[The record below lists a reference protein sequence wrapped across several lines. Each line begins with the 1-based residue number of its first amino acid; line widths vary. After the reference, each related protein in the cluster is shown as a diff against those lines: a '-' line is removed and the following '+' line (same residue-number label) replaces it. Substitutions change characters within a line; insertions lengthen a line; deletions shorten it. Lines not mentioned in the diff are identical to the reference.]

1 MPATEDL
8 IYDTIAK
15 ALLAGRLASGA
26 QLVEARLAEIFGVS
40 RERIRKVLHGLG
52 HARLLELI
60 PNRGAFVAS
69 PTLDQAREIYEARR
83 IVEGGIV
90 GRLAGRLSAA
100 QMTAL
105 RAHSARERQALRQG
119 DRAVSIRL
127 SGEFHSL
134 LAECAA
140 SPLVLRQLQ
149 ELVSRTSMLV
159 AFFEPATSSECAC
172 EEHQAI
178 LGALAQG
185 DAGRAIKAM
194 HTHLSLIETRLTPRA
209 STAPALTSPEQE
221 LKRAWAAAQRG
232 QRRQLRQSGK
242 SAARP
247 SAGHTATPAPSQP
260 RAGARTGARAGTAA
274 GAAAAPGLHLN
285 SARTRK

>member
-1 MPATEDL
+1 MRYSHAMPATEEL
-8 IYDTIAK
+8 IHQTLAK
-15 ALLAGRLASGA
+15 TLLAGRLAPGT
-26 QLVEARLAEIFGVS
+26 QLVETRLAEIFGVT
-40 RERIRKVLHGLG
+40 RERVRKVLHRLG
-52 HARLLELI
+52 HERLLDVV

-100 QMTAL
+100 QMAAL
-105 RAHSARERQALRQG
+105 RAHSAREKQAVRQG

-159 AFFEPATSSECAC
+159 AFFEPAASSECAC
-172 EEHQAI
+172 EEHEAI

-185 DAGRAIKAM
+185 DAGRAIKSM

-209 STAPALTSPEQE
+209 ATPLPLAAPEEE

-232 QRRQLRQSGK
+232 QH
-242 SAARP
+242 
-247 SAGHTATPAPSQP
+247 SAGKATPRKAPK
-260 RAGARTGARAGTAA
+260 R
-274 GAAAAPGLHLN
+274 
-285 SARTRK
+285 